1 MVGFENISDNNFRL
15 LVDSVANKLI
25 DKLRNN
31 GFCEYSHILN
41 AYNRFQEDERDCA
54 DYIYNVDNTEDVI
67 ALLRGGFGIR
77 DIAYNVDIA
86 KYRIIENHKKIKCM
100 GVLSLFDYIKCGMR
114 DIVTCAFLYGQVE
127 EYRVFFEKEIEPL
140 IVEL

>member
-1 MVGFENISDNNFRL
+1 MVGYDNISDNNLRL

-25 DKLRNN
+25 DKEYNN
-31 GFCEYSHILN
+31 GFCECSHFLN

-86 KYRIIENHKKIKCM
+86 KYRIIENHKKLKCI
-100 GVLSLFDYIKCGMR
+100 GVLSLFDYIKIYMR
-114 DIVTCAFLYGQVE
+114 DIVTCAFLYRQVE
-127 EYRVFFEKEIEPL
+127 EYKVLFEKEIEPL
-140 IVEL
+140 IVSL